1 MAHTDVVEKEHHEV
15 HDTEASWEG
24 GSEPFKASYGKL
36 MM

>member
-1 MAHTDVVEKEHHEV
+1 MASDTLT
-15 HDTEASWEG
+15 HDHDLAHAQDGGSWKG